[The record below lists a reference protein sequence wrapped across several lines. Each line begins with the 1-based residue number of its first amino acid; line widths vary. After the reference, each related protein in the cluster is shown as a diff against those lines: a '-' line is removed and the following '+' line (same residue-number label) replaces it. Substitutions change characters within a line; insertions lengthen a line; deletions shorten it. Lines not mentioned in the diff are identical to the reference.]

1 MTRTVFIV
9 NVVVVVVVLRLSL
22 RCQLIYCFS
31 IDLFN
36 TLMVSCSFLTRRYLS
51 VTSHLRATA
60 QRCFKGLEFLGA
72 KLLNY
77 LYCFFHPAESE

>member
-1 MTRTVFIV
+1 MTSTVFAV
-9 NVVVVVVVLRLSL
+9 DVVVVVLRLSL

-31 IDLFN
+31 TDLFN
-36 TLMVSCSFLTRRYLS
+36 TLMVRGSFLTRRYLS
-51 VTSHLRATA
+51 EISHLRATV
-60 QRCFKGLEFLGA
+60 QRCFKGLKFLGA

>member
-60 QRCFKGLEFLGA
+60 QRCFKGLEFCGA

-77 LYCFFHPAESE
+77 LYCFFDPAESE

>member
-1 MTRTVFIV
+1 MTSTVFV
-9 NVVVVVVVLRLSL
+9 VDVVVVVVLRLSF

-51 VTSHLRATA
+51 VISHLRATA
-60 QRCFKGLEFLGA
+60 QRCFKGLKFLEA
-72 KLLNY
+72 KLNY